1 MDTFKIAAIVTSYP
15 PLSHAS
21 AIVTKFIRGFP
32 TDEGLISPRTK
43 IVSIYIDQ
51 IHENDIGHQIAY
63 MHDITVYESIRAA
76 MTLGTENLQ
85 VDAVLIIGEHGDYPK
100 NGLGQEMLPRKYFF
114 EQVVG
119 VMNESDR
126 IVPVFSDKHLSYNWQ
141 DAAWIYETACDMGIP
156 FWAGSAIPVSW
167 RNPNFEHL
175 LNEPLDDSLVLG
187 FHMLERYGFHAI
199 EGLQC
204 QVERRPGGE
213 TGVKSVRCLS
223 GYQVWESAK
232 RGLWSQD
239 LGNHAISALLEG
251 PGNLDPSQI
260 DNPHVFLIEYSDG
273 LRGSVLMLGD
283 SGLISSFAYA
293 GRLDDKVNS
302 FEYTLG
308 SHSNTPVFGY
318 LGLNIEDFFLTSSP
332 PSPLERTYLT
342 TGILEA
348 AMLSNNRSGEIVET
362 PYLDISYVPFEKSV
376 RRPDGVLPSG
386 ASKEPLILPEPGKS
400 HGSVS
405 VPISNDGTVR
415 NEQH

>member
-51 IHENDIGHQIAY
+51 IHKNDIGHQIAY

-141 DAAWIYETACDMGIP
+141 DAAWIYETARDMGIP

-175 LNEPLDDSLVLG
+175 INEPLDDSLVLG
-187 FHMLERYGFHAI
+187 
-199 EGLQC
+199 
-204 QVERRPGGE
+204 
-213 TGVKSVRCLS
+213 LS
-223 GYQVWESAK
+223 
-232 RGLWSQD
+232 
-239 LGNHAISALLEG
+239 
-251 PGNLDPSQI
+251 
-260 DNPHVFLIEYSDG
+260 LIH
-273 LRGSVLMLGD
+273 
-283 SGLISSFAYA
+283 I
-293 GRLDDKVNS
+293 
-302 FEYTLG
+302 
-308 SHSNTPVFGY
+308 
-318 LGLNIEDFFLTSSP
+318 
-332 PSPLERTYLT
+332 
-342 TGILEA
+342 
-348 AMLSNNRSGEIVET
+348 
-362 PYLDISYVPFEKSV
+362 
-376 RRPDGVLPSG
+376 
-386 ASKEPLILPEPGKS
+386 
-400 HGSVS
+400 
-405 VPISNDGTVR
+405 
-415 NEQH
+415 

>member
-1 MDTFKIAAIVTSYP
+1 MDNFKIAAIVTSYP
-15 PLSHAS
+15 PGSHAS

-32 TDEGLISPRTK
+32 TDEGLIPPRTK

-76 MTLGTENLQ
+76 LTLGTGNLQ

-100 NGLGQEMLPRKYFF
+100 NSLGQEMLPRKYFF

-126 IVPVFSDKHLSYNWQ
+126 VVPVFSDKHLSYNWQ
-141 DAAWIYETACDMGIP
+141 DAAWIYETACEMGIP

-167 RNPNFEHL
+167 RRPNYEHV
-175 LNEPLDDSLVLG
+175 LNEPLDDALVVG
-187 FHMLERYGFHAI
+187 FHMLERYGFHAV

-204 QVERRPGGE
+204 QVERRSGGE

-232 RGLWSQD
+232 RGLWSQE
-239 LGNHAISALLEG
+239 LGNHAVSTLLDG
-251 PGNLDPSQI
+251 PDSVYPGQI
-260 DNPHVFLIEYSDG
+260 DNPHVFLIEYRDG

-293 GRLDDKVNS
+293 GCHADKVNS
-302 FEYTLG
+302 FEYHLG
-308 SHSNTPVFGY
+308 DYDCTPVFGY
-318 LGLNIEDFFLTSSP
+318 LGLNIEEFFLTSRP

-348 AMLSNNRSGEIVET
+348 AMLSNNRNGEIVET
-362 PYLDISYVPFEKSV
+362 PYLNISYVPFGKPV

-386 ASKEPLILPEPGKS
+386 ASTDSWVLPEPGKS
-400 HGSVS
+400 RGSVS

-415 NEQH
+415 NEQR